1 MRVPAT
7 DVAAALPFAAPAL
20 SLPAPPPVHA
30 AADVIVS
37 AIEAIVMNRRLGDMA
52 LDGEG
57 ALLPPLTMQRSGAT
71 VEVRACREIG
81 YPNLASIAA
90 RMSSS
95 DLPCLCSRYT
105 SLPSP

>member
-30 AADVIVS
+30 VADVIAS

-52 LDGEG
+52 LEG
-57 ALLPPLTMQRSGAT
+57 
-71 VEVRACREIG
+71 
-81 YPNLASIAA
+81 
-90 RMSSS
+90 
-95 DLPCLCSRYT
+95 
-105 SLPSP
+105 